1 MTSCRHHSGYLA
13 DDEAGHTTYVARLPK
28 KPLFPGMGQAAKLGH
43 TPHPSSRYT
52 PTDSLGL
59 RGHRRNPR
67 DPQPFAAF
75 LDFLV
80 EGQVL
85 DSLQTVVEEATERMT
100 AMKTEAGVPLVEVQD
115 PIEVPRGGRR
125 ARARPSLSTVHR
137 HRARPSLCTGQ
148 PNNYPSSSSS
158 MSDSHSCFTAG
169 CRGSHSWDSD
179 LGARGMGSL
188 PPMRDRLLLEKNL
201 KRLLKLEN
209 RGKGLG
215 PSCFRRDSLLW
226 NSLASQSSSQWT
238 QEPPQSWFSG
248 LLDSNIGT
256 PQTSEPGSGE
266 QDLTFLK
273 QEFNKEIKSLLNQPV
288 SFDLP
293 GYCSFREPHQT
304 LDFLAEHHLFPALQ
318 SVVRQAVDKL
328 SGACRHNGCPLFPSE
343 WEPAT
348 DPNSDSATGSKP
360 ATPTDGEDPYDVL
373 PRVSSSKTDGRK
385 STKGRGQ
392 GKPKEGGS
400 PVSSAQVATKYRIEV
415 KPTEES
421 KVPSPHPRQES
432 PDQNPEEHRPP
443 IPSSGPLS
451 SSQKAHP
458 WRSLHLTLPVSGIV
472 VEGSSSQTQPTIRGI
487 TPLIFPYPGFS
498 HRLPVFSPLASSSP
512 TYKFTK
518 KKPLPSISSNSSTS
532 HLSNPLYE
540 ELVSYLVDQVVSLL
554 TYKYKFEKNLSKKLG
569 FISFPVTEMLMDL
582 FLGFRKVEDSHIGLS
597 PKIDWSCLQRRLE
610 QAEWAQQLSR
620 HTSQHD
626 SSSQR
631 SSHRRAPHH
640 KAPHHKAPHHRPPH
654 SSTESPSTL
663 LEPGPQ
669 VDQEEAME
677 SSLNSEFP
685 GSQLLPDQE
694 DTPVG
699 GQEPTSQQEPKPSM
713 FSGTSTGSNKH
724 QEVLH
729 MDSQS
734 EEEEEGED
742 EDEDFLGDNDTS
754 QSYPGLQV
762 EVGVT
767 HSTNVSRSDPP

>member
-400 PVSSAQVATKYRIEV
+400 PVSSAQVATKYRIE
-415 KPTEES
+415 
-421 KVPSPHPRQES
+421 
-432 PDQNPEEHRPP
+432 
-443 IPSSGPLS
+443 
-451 SSQKAHP
+451 
-458 WRSLHLTLPVSGIV
+458 
-472 VEGSSSQTQPTIRGI
+472 
-487 TPLIFPYPGFS
+487 
-498 HRLPVFSPLASSSP
+498 SP

>member
-421 KVPSPHPRQES
+421 K
-432 PDQNPEEHRPP
+432 
-443 IPSSGPLS
+443 
-451 SSQKAHP
+451 
-458 WRSLHLTLPVSGIV
+458 
-472 VEGSSSQTQPTIRGI
+472 
-487 TPLIFPYPGFS
+487 
-498 HRLPVFSPLASSSP
+498 SP

>member
-43 TPHPSSRYT
+43 TPHPPSRYT

-67 DPQPFAAF
+67 DPRPFGTF

-238 QEPPQSWFSG
+238 QEPTQSWFSG

-266 QDLTFLK
+266 WDLTFLK
-273 QEFNKEIKSLLNQPV
+273 REFDKEIKSLLNQPV

-318 SVVRQAVDKL
+318 RVVRQAVDKL

-343 WEPAT
+343 WEPAI

-392 GKPKEGGS
+392 GKPK
-400 PVSSAQVATKYRIEV
+400 
-415 KPTEES
+415 
-421 KVPSPHPRQES
+421 
-432 PDQNPEEHRPP
+432 
-443 IPSSGPLS
+443 
-451 SSQKAHP
+451 
-458 WRSLHLTLPVSGIV
+458 
-472 VEGSSSQTQPTIRGI
+472 
-487 TPLIFPYPGFS
+487 
-498 HRLPVFSPLASSSP
+498 SP
-512 TYKFTK
+512 TYKFKK

-582 FLGFRKVEDSHIGLS
+582 FLGFRKVKGSHICLS

-640 KAPHHKAPHHRPPH
+640 KGPHHKAPHHRPPH

-677 SSLNSEFP
+677 SSLNIEFP
-685 GSQLLPDQE
+685 GSQLLPAQE

-699 GQEPTSQQEPKPSM
+699 GQEPASQQEPKPSM

-724 QEVLH
+724 QEVLD

-767 HSTNVSRSDPP
+767 HSTNVGRSDPP

>member
-43 TPHPSSRYT
+43 TPHPPSRYT

-67 DPQPFAAF
+67 DPRPFGTF

-238 QEPPQSWFSG
+238 QEPTQSWFSG

-266 QDLTFLK
+266 WDLTFLK
-273 QEFNKEIKSLLNQPV
+273 REFDKEIKSLLNQPV

-318 SVVRQAVDKL
+318 RVVRQAVDKL

-343 WEPAT
+343 WEPAI

-400 PVSSAQVATKYRIEV
+400 PVSRAQVATRYRIE
-415 KPTEES
+415 
-421 KVPSPHPRQES
+421 
-432 PDQNPEEHRPP
+432 
-443 IPSSGPLS
+443 
-451 SSQKAHP
+451 
-458 WRSLHLTLPVSGIV
+458 
-472 VEGSSSQTQPTIRGI
+472 
-487 TPLIFPYPGFS
+487 
-498 HRLPVFSPLASSSP
+498 SP
-512 TYKFTK
+512 TYKFKK

-582 FLGFRKVEDSHIGLS
+582 FLGFRKVKGSHICLS

-640 KAPHHKAPHHRPPH
+640 KGPHHKAPHHRPPH

-677 SSLNSEFP
+677 SSLNIEFP
-685 GSQLLPDQE
+685 GSQLLPAQE

-699 GQEPTSQQEPKPSM
+699 GQEPASQQEPKPSM

-724 QEVLH
+724 QEVLD

-767 HSTNVSRSDPP
+767 HSTNVGRSDPP